1 MLQTRE
7 KLSQLSQ
14 GRTIVVIGVGT
25 FCTLNL
31 RFLIEM
37 CDDIAFFIDKD
48 YEHRRYFEFTTGCKV
63 FSYDH
68 FDSHKH
74 FALIFQTNF
83 KVIDSIMS
91 ELTLRGATSYDYISL
106 PELLDSDVE
115 YRDMQ
120 IGKGSASYDVLISH
134 REYISKVG
142 RYCSINHSCKFVWD
156 HNIDMITTAQTRFSP
171 TPGGGICGKRAS
183 SDIRFARR
191 QRLTI
196 GNDVW
201 IGANAVI
208 NASKCHN
215 IGNGA
220 IIGTGA
226 IVIDDIPPYAIMV
239 GVPAKVKRY
248 RFSSAQIKIIEQT
261 RWWDWGEKQFENNAA
276 CFSCPEQFFEKFK
289 AITTR
294 GGDGSEL

>member
-1 MLQTRE
+1 MLKIRE
-7 KLSQLSQ
+7 KLSLLSQ
-14 GRTIVVIGVGT
+14 GKEIVVIGVGT

-37 CDDIAFFIDKD
+37 CDDIAFFIDQD
-48 YEHRRYFEFTTGCKV
+48 YKHRRYFEFTTGCKV
-63 FSYDH
+63 RSYDY
-68 FDSHKH
+68 FNSTKH

-83 KVIDSIMS
+83 KVIDSIIT
-91 ELTLRGATSYDYISL
+91 ELTLRGATSHDYISL
-106 PELLDSDVE
+106 PELLNRNIE
-115 YRDMQ
+115 YRDMM

-142 RYCSINHSCKFVWD
+142 RYCSINHSCRFVWD
-156 HNIDMITTAQTRFSP
+156 HNIDMITTSQTRFSP
-171 TPGGGICGKRAS
+171 TQQRK
-183 SDIRFARR
+183 
-191 QRLTI
+191 RLTI

-220 IIGTGA
+220 IIGMGA
-226 IVIDDIPPYAIMV
+226 IVINDIPPYAIMV

-248 RFSSAQIKIIEQT
+248 RFTPSQIEVIEQMH
-261 RWWDWGEKQFENNAA
+261 WWDWSEKQFEHNAT
-276 CFSCPEQFFEKFK
+276 CFSDPEQLKK
-289 AITTR
+289 IITK
-294 GGDGSEL
+294 GGSKNEF